1 MDFKKRDDGTYE
13 LDIKG
18 YVCPHP
24 LIHFKKSI
32 EQMKSEEI
40 VDVIFDN
47 PGSLQTIGMLC
58 RKDKHQILGKNESEG
73 VITLKIQKA

>member
-18 YVCPHP
+18 YVCPYP

-32 EQMKSEEI
+32 EQMKSEEV

>member
-32 EQMKSEEI
+32 EQMKSGEV

-47 PGSLQTIGMLC
+47 RGSLQTLGMLC
-58 RKDKHQILGKNESEG
+58 KKENHQLLGKNESEG

>member
-32 EQMKSEEI
+32 EQMKSGEV

-47 PGSLQTIGMLC
+47 PGSLQTIGMMC
-58 RKDKHQILGKNESEG
+58 KKENHQFLGKTESEG